1 VGRAQRRLLVRR
13 AAAGHAADRVAQL
26 NPARGFGLD
35 GAVVPGLLLLV
46 ARDLALHDPP
56 RVLAWRLAH
65 DARLAAAFGWL
76 GPLVPAP
83 SGAWD
88 RDPIALALAGL
99 ATLLALAYAALAA
112 AGARARA
119 RAAVIALGAL
129 VLVVLPSAAL
139 VAMGVAGER
148 PYGQDGGVV
157 QLPLALD
164 RILSGQSPYAADYSA
179 TMLGRQARVSSF
191 WDELGGNPILR
202 HHAYLPGTHLVM
214 LPFHLASKAAFGSF
228 DPRVVTLL
236 FYLLSVL
243 LAARLPAGDD
253 ARLAAAG
260 VAALNPLLYWH
271 QIFGANDLVFVSM
284 LLAAV
289 LLARAERR
297 VASGALLGLAC
308 ATKQLAWPFAPFL
321 LAALAGARSFRDFGA
336 APAWRRLAAPAAAAL
351 LVFALVVAPVAL
363 LDLRAFWA
371 DVFVYNAGLKGGDNY
386 PIGGTPGFGA
396 ANFLVYFG
404 CVRDLRDY
412 FPFSVFFPP
421 LAALG
426 LVLLRAQLR
435 DGRPEWALA
444 TGGTALVAA
453 LYVSR
458 VVHPNYLIAAA
469 LCLPLAALAT
479 RRGADLA
486 LAPLLLLAVAVEVV
500 ENAVFRTTWEQL
512 SAAGLLARASGLA
525 AALAPRAGPSL
536 THDPLG
542 LLVGATAAGL
552 GVLYL
557 SLAVCAAGRRARLVT
572 LGAAFVLVVA
582 LPTLLLSWISNR
594 TGLVRAQDPTVVQLE
609 ADAGRLVERHSPFTA
624 PPETAP
630 LGREAYSSSFRLD
643 PPAELLPQSPLLPPG
658 LSVSTAAARALG
670 MRDPRVLS
678 LAALLV
684 LAGALAAVFDG
695 AARLSIVAVALF
707 APPLALGTVL
717 GAPVA
722 ASLAALVAAWTA
734 GRTGHARVAG
744 ALLGVAAALDH
755 RTLLAAPFLL
765 PVGAH
770 PRMGRGVVAA
780 VAAYVAV
787 VAPVALLDLRA
798 FLARVSEPAPTGP
811 GLGLANLLAYRGAE
825 GVATTLVPL
834 GTLVALGALLWLL
847 TRRWSA
853 VARAGLAALVGIV
866 LAPALGADA
875 VAVPIVLLALGAFG
889 SASHERESEADGQN
903 EGPGETDTA
912 RTNAGGTELEGGRL
926 AP

>member
-1 VGRAQRRLLVRR
+1 MWR

-26 NPARGFGLD
+26 KPARGFGLD

-46 ARDLALHDPP
+46 ARDLALYDPP

-65 DARLAAAFGWL
+65 DARLAAAFAWL
-76 GPLVPAP
+76 GPLAPAP

-88 RDPIALALAGL
+88 RDPVALALAAL

-119 RAAVIALGAL
+119 RAVVIALGAL
-129 VLVVLPSAAL
+129 ALVVLPSAAL
-139 VAMGVAGER
+139 VAIGVAGER

-164 RILSGQSPYAADYSA
+164 RILAGQSPYAADYSD

-214 LPFHLASKAAFGSF
+214 LPFHVASRAAFGSF
-228 DPRVVTLL
+228 DPRVATLL

-260 VAALNPLLYWH
+260 VAALNPLVYWH
-271 QIFGANDLVFVSM
+271 QIFGANDVVFVAM

-297 VASGALLGLAC
+297 VAAGALLGLAC

-321 LAALAGARSFRDFGA
+321 LAALAGARAFRDWA
-336 APAWRRLAAPAAAAL
+336 SASTWRRLAPPLGAAAA
-351 LVFALVVAPVAL
+351 VFLLVVAPIAL
-363 LDLRAFWA
+363 LDLHAFWA

-412 FPFSVFFPP
+412 FPFSVFFPL

-426 LVLLRAQLR
+426 LLLLRAQMR

-444 TGGTALVAA
+444 TGSTALLAT
-453 LYVSR
+453 LYFSR

-469 LCLPLAALAT
+469 LSLPLAVLAT
-479 RRGADLA
+479 RRGAELA
-486 LAPLLLLAVAVEVV
+486 LAPLLLLALAVEVV
-500 ENAVFRTTWEQL
+500 ENAVLRTTWEQL
-512 SAAGLLARASGLA
+512 SDAGFVARASGLA

-536 THDPLG
+536 TRDPLG
-542 LLVGATAAGL
+542 LLLGATAAGL
-552 GVLYL
+552 GILCL
-557 SLAVCAAGRRARLVT
+557 SLAVTGAGRRAHLGV
-572 LGAAFVLVVA
+572 LGAAFA
-582 LPTLLLSWISNR
+582 LAVGAPTLLLAFVSTR
-594 TGLVRAQDPTVVQLE
+594 TGLVRAQDPTPVQLE
-609 ADAGRLVERHSPFTA
+609 ADAGRLAERRSPFTP
-624 PPETAP
+624 PPESTP
-630 LGREAYSSSFRLD
+630 RGREAYSSSFRLD
-643 PPAELLPQSPLLPPG
+643 PPAEFVPRSPLVPPG
-658 LSVSTAAARALG
+658 LSVLTVAARGLG
-670 MRDPRVLS
+670 ARDPRALS
-678 LAALLV
+678 LVALV
-684 LAGALAAVFDG
+684 ALAAALAASLDG
-695 AARLSIVAVALF
+695 VARVAAGAIALL

-722 ASLAALVAAWTA
+722 ASLAGLVAAWAVGRA
-734 GRTGHARVAG
+734 GHHRAAG
-744 ALLGVAAALDH
+744 VLLGLAMALDH
-755 RTLLAAPFLL
+755 RALLAAPFLL
-765 PVGAH
+765 PGGAR
-770 PRMGRGVVAA
+770 PRGARAVVAA
-780 VAAYVAV
+780 AVAYGAV
-787 VAPVALLDLRA
+787 VAPVALLDLPA
-798 FLARVSEPAPTGP
+798 FLARVLSAAPAGP

-825 GVATTLVPL
+825 GVATALAPV
-834 GTLVALGALLWLL
+834 GTLAAIGTVVWLL

-853 VARAGLAALVGIV
+853 LARAAIATLTGIV
-866 LAPALGADA
+866 VAPAVGADA
-875 VAVPIVLLALGAFG
+875 VAAPIVLLALAAFA
-889 SASHERESEADGQN
+889 SAEGQ
-903 EGPGETDTA
+903 GETE
-912 RTNAGGTELEGGRL
+912 GGTEKPREGGNGQGKRGL
-926 AP
+926 D